1 LTGSIA
7 VNHPNTPDD
16 EAGEAA
22 FVRLLTS
29 HQLDITLYV
38 HSLVPDQNE
47 AAEIIQST
55 NTILWEKRSQFV
67 MSTNFRAWA
76 FQIARYELLEWR
88 AKRRRNSVCF
98 SDAMI
103 DELALQA
110 PSHAIADTGL
120 LDELRRCVAQLTVQD
135 HELLTK
141 RYTSGKTCES
151 IAKSIGRP
159 IRWVYK
165 ALGRIRSEL
174 RNCVAQHANAR
185 RDP

>member
-1 LTGSIA
+1 MGHTNI
-7 VNHPNTPDD
+7 PND
-16 EAGEAA
+16 EASEAA

-38 HSLVPDQNE
+38 HSLMPDQNE
-47 AAEIIQST
+47 AAEIIQGT
-55 NTILWEKRSQFV
+55 NAVLWEKRGQFE
-67 MSTNFRAWA
+67 MSTDFRAWA

-110 PSHAIADTGL
+110 PHHAIADNGL
-120 LDELRRCVAQLTVQD
+120 LDGLRRCVAQLTAQD
-135 HELLTK
+135 HELLNQ
-141 RYTSGKTCES
+141 RYASGKTCES
-151 IAKSIGRP
+151 IAKSIGRSV
-159 IRWVYK
+159 RWVYK

-174 RNCVAQHANAR
+174 RNCVAQHADAW
-185 RDP
+185 RDQ